1 MTSSK
6 FSTFW
11 ARRLH
16 REVGDGVRFPLPAY
30 GRVQEG
36 LKKTSTALPFPPV
49 GARWLGRE
57 V

>member
-6 FSTFW
+6 FSTFR